1 MKLIDL
7 TCSNCGALL
16 QVNSELTK
24 CICNYCGKE
33 ILIDQEVQHHKIDN
47 AYEAGYLA
55 EMGRQKALQDIIR
68 QQKMAEQQRI
78 AEQQRRAEQQRMF
91 EQRRIAEQHRIA
103 QQQQMAEQQRLVEQ
117 RRMNSLN
124 TWSILLTVI
133 GVISCGLMGVLNVI
147 AVILNI
153 SIIMKTD
160 NNRKNK
166 VLLIINIIAVLFST
180 ILWLGSIGDTIG
192 DITTKNNLEIPEN
205 NTEIIEKANGHIWK
219 NSPTPLEQL
228 EYTINEDGT
237 ITITDISKDSTRG
250 TDDHLQYRIGSEYE
264 IDGQIRKVYS
274 IELSYR
280 HGGFTHVDSFWI
292 EEGIEK
298 ISGVN
303 FYRSLSDDTVSI
315 YLPSSLNLDES
326 SLKDII
332 GDHDRVRRE
341 VYYGGSQENIIEM
354 ISMLGKEREN
364 CCNFYYNCIIVED
377 DNNIEIKGESLDTN
391 EITFEYEYTIEIS
404 CNDGE
409 IQYSC
414 DNDTEIYTRV
424 RSSKTSGWGAS
435 YWSISDTILSDTRE
449 PHTYYDYYVKLPPGD
464 YVVELKDK
472 NDAVGFDIAKYDSFV
487 KYDWDGNS
495 IDSFTGQLILNK
507 TDQTYT
513 IYDDIDDDSYTCY
526 YNATG
531 KSIYIDNMIN
541 KVAILDDEI
550 INLKNYYDG
559 TIVFHKIVTME
570 ESQ

>member
-7 TCSNCGALL
+7 TCSNCVALL

-47 AYEAGYLA
+47 AYEDGYLA

-68 QQKMAEQQRI
+68 QQKMAEQ
-78 AEQQRRAEQQRMF
+78 
-91 EQRRIAEQHRIA
+91 HRIA
-103 QQQQMAEQQRLVEQ
+103 QQQQRIAEQQRLVEQ
-117 RRMNSLN
+117 RRMNSLE
-124 TWSILLTVI
+124 TWSIFLTVI
-133 GVISCGLMGVLNVI
+133 GVISFISCEFIGVLNII
-147 AVILNI
+147 AGILNI
-153 SIIMKTD
+153 ILIIMKTD

-166 VLLIINIIAVLFST
+166 VLLIINIIAVLFSM
-180 ILWLGSIGDTIG
+180 IIWLGYIGN
-192 DITTKNNLEIPEN
+192 ITTKNNLEMPEN
-205 NTEIIEKANGHIWK
+205 NTEIIEKANEHIWR

-237 ITITDISKDSTRG
+237 ITITDISEDSTRG
-250 TDDHLQYRIGSEYE
+250 TDGHLQYRIGSEYE

-280 HGGFTHVDSFWI
+280 HNGFMHVDSFWI
-292 EEGIEK
+292 EDGIEK
-298 ISGVN
+298 ISGVD
-303 FYRSLSDDTVSI
+303 FRSSLSDDTVSI

-332 GDHDRVRRE
+332 GDHDRVSRE

-364 CCNFYYNCIIVED
+364 YCNFYYNCIIVED

-391 EITFEYEYTIEIS
+391 KITFEYEYTIEIS

-414 DNDTEIYTRV
+414 DNDTEIYTQV
-424 RSSKTSGWGAS
+424 RSSKTSGRGAS
-435 YWSISDTILSDTRE
+435 YWPISDTILSDIRE
-449 PHTYYDYYVKLPPGD
+449 PYTYYEYYVKLPPGD

-472 NDAVGFDIAKYDSFV
+472 NDAVGFDIAKYNSFV

-513 IYDDIDDDSYTCY
+513 IYDDIDDDRYTCY

-541 KVAILDDEI
+541 KVNILDDEI

-559 TIVFHKIVTME
+559 TFVFHKIVTME